1 MAGTNLTPK
10 VDQTA
15 AGTWTTVAAVD
26 TVPTGL
32 ATVSGVVAS
41 INDTPVT
48 TQSIVS
54 AKPSATPGS
63 ITISTWSDVDAA
75 ATGFGLKINWLA
87 WGTATP

>member
-1 MAGTNLTPK
+1 MAGTFVTPK
-10 VDQTA
+10 VDQSA
-15 AGTWTTVAAVD
+15 AGTWTTVTAVD

-32 ATVSGVVAS
+32 AKVLGVVAC

-48 TQSIVS
+48 TASIVT

-75 ATGFGLKINWLA
+75 ATTFSLNVNWIA